1 MCRRRFDGSFHPLA
15 TADVHAEPLSVAL
28 TPLFAQARSRIK
40 SADHRVDYAH
50 VAAPTEEIEY
60 TTFQRAA

>member
-15 TADVHAEPLSVAL
+15 AADVHAEALSVAL

-40 SADHRVDYAH
+40 SADHRVDYALA
-50 VAAPTEEIEY
+50 AAPTEEIDY
-60 TTFQRAA
+60 TTFHRAA